1 MGSGTELSGP
11 YSGSAGSGS
20 GGYALD
26 DSQEVRLESNY
37 VLPFKKTYY
46 LKKGN
51 YYFAGPIF
59 FSPAMHSY
67 VYRMSCLP
75 TCLHVIVCACQDDSF
90 NDLSHPA
97 GVTSSS
103 GGGGGGSG
111 EGNIDEDAITSEM
124 LARAA
129 QEFFGGAMPSPS
141 DATAS
146 SQKSSRSGPCPL
158 KSALWS
164 CTQAFIRTT
173 GKYCCIVEVQ

>member
-37 VLPFKKTYY
+37 ILPFKKTFY

-103 GGGGGGSG
+103 GGGGGSG
-111 EGNIDEDAITSEM
+111 GGNIDEDAITSEM